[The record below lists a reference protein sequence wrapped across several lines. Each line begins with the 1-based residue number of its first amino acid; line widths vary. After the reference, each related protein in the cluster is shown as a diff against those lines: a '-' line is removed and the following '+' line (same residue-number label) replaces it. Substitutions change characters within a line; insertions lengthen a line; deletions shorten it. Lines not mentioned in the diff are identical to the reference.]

1 MARPNTE
8 QRLAAYQARYVQ
20 LASQL
25 ADIGFIAAGSVT
37 HRYTR
42 CATPG
47 CRCNAE
53 PSQPHGPYWQW
64 TAKVNGKTVTRRLDE
79 NEARLYQDW
88 IANDRRLRALITKMR
103 QVATKATDLILKDNA
118 TS

>member
-1 MARPNTE
+1 MARPTTAH
-8 QRLAAYQARYVQ
+8 RLASYQARYAQ

-25 ADIGFIAAGSVT
+25 ADVGFIAAGSVT

-53 PSQPHGPYWQW
+53 PPQPHGPYYQW
-64 TAKVNGKTVTRRLDE
+64 TAKVNGKTVTRRLSQ
-79 NEARLYQDW
+79 NEARLYQEW
-88 IANDRRLRALITKMR
+88 IANDRQLRAVITKMR
-103 QVATKATDLILKDNA
+103 QVAANATDLILKDAAN
-118 TS
+118 